1 MTCAHSVPRS
11 TAFSISEPGSSTS
24 IAATRRRRSS
34 SGSSAILDAS
44 TIRFASPLQ
53 EQSSLAGRKAIIRI
67 YTHNH
72 AQTLEARMRINRLK
86 YFRVMNAE
94 TQTQTAKVVGV
105 TQPTYQR
112 WETGKVQIPK
122 GHLARLAKH
131 FKTTEL
137 ELLGRHPP
145 KRAAFHDNE
154 APLDLQYYG
163 ECAVHFVDGGKP
175 LLLSIS
181 EEAYA
186 QAYAELQSNKRF
198 IIVKNLGNRTVAIQ
212 HKAISEFYFSSEA
225 YDTYGPDHEDYEL
238 ATPIQMPDTRDW
250 AIVEAIR
257 DEEIAGG
264 DYTSDFAK
272 DDLERVR

>member
-1 MTCAHSVPRS
+1 
-11 TAFSISEPGSSTS
+11 
-24 IAATRRRRSS
+24 
-34 SGSSAILDAS
+34 
-44 TIRFASPLQ
+44 
-53 EQSSLAGRKAIIRI
+53 
-67 YTHNH
+67 
-72 AQTLEARMRINRLK
+72 MRINRLK

-250 AIVEAIR
+250 AIIEAIR
-257 DEEIAGG
+257 DEEIAAG
-264 DYTSDFAK
+264 DYTLDFAEH
-272 DDLERVR
+272 DLERVRRKIMITDEQFDELVAEGAIKPEDLATERATRAAESDQIMALAYTVTIHFSTGKRHEIPHVIAIFLNASSSYR